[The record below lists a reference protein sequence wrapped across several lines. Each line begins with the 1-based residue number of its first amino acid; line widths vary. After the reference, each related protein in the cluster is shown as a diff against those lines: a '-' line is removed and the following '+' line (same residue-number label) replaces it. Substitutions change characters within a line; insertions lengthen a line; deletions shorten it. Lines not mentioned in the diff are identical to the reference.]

1 MEKQASHQ
9 LELFLQSQDNPELS
23 IKHSEKN
30 SFAARIWGYEKTIL
44 IIIALLITGIISFSL
59 GVEKGK
65 RMSVNPVRNT
75 TQTSLN
81 TIASNGVN
89 QPALANLKGKSPV
102 GHPAI
107 GGAIAKPTNQKA
119 VVWPPIAKPTNQKA
133 VVWPPIAKPTNQKA
147 VVWPPIAK
155 PIKKVE
161 PPKQPPVVLTQQGPY
176 TIQVASFKTNL
187 YAQKEAELL
196 KQRGFKALTLK
207 RGKYIILC
215 VGNFPN
221 KETARPLL
229 SELSKYYKSCYIR
242 RL

>member
-133 VVWPPIAKPTNQKA
+133 VVWPPIAKP
-147 VVWPPIAK
+147 
-155 PIKKVE
+155 IKKVE

>member
-119 VVWPPIAKPTNQKA
+119 VVWPPIAKP
-133 VVWPPIAKPTNQKA
+133 
-147 VVWPPIAK
+147 
-155 PIKKVE
+155 IKKVE